1 MPIPKLDFD
10 SLPVLDTMVG
20 LYGSLAQ
27 ASDPIG
33 PSLFEVVVV
42 ILMIIYD

>member
-1 MPIPKLDFD
+1 MTGLELDAIPMLE
-10 SLPVLDTMVG
+10 TAVG

-33 PSLFEVVVV
+33 PSLFEVIVT
-42 ILMIIYD
+42 LCLIIYD